1 MKIIETGEIPIKKWL
16 EEIKVNLALMELVE
30 KWEEIKHKKI
40 LILNMYNYWCESC
53 NKRWQTDNEE
63 RNCPDCNSD
72 EIRKTISEELARERG
87 LLDN

>member
-1 MKIIETGEIPIKKWL
+1 M
-16 EEIKVNLALMELVE
+16 
-30 KWEEIKHKKI
+30 H
-40 LILNMYNYWCESC
+40 NYWCESC

-72 EIRKTISEELARERG
+72 EIRKTISMEKAEILG